1 MNIREPGVAF
11 YSPTNK
17 HSENNSDKR
26 NGQGDRK
33 KTGKY
38 SFLSIEKVSE
48 KLNIW
53 QKISQAQTWKKT
65 TELMTSFF
73 N

>member
-48 KLNIW
+48 KLNI
-53 QKISQAQTWKKT
+53 
-65 TELMTSFF
+65 
-73 N
+73 